1 MEWSGEGVI
10 VSVRKY
16 GETSAIIDVFTP
28 ERGRHAGVV
37 RGGASRKM
45 AATLQPGSQVT
56 VEWRARLE
64 EHLGSYRVEPLES
77 RSDLFDDR
85 LRLSALSS
93 ICSIICF
100 AFPERMALPAL
111 YNSTLDVMDRLNAD
125 QDWKASY
132 ALWELQ
138 VLEEMGFGLDLTQCA
153 VTGATQELSFVSPRS
168 GRAVSRGAA
177 GEWVDRLL
185 PLPDFMR
192 NGFDTATDID
202 AREALRT
209 TGHFLS
215 SWLAPSLGDRP
226 MPEARARLMERIER
240 MTDAKV

>member
-1 MEWSGEGVI
+1 MDWSGEGVI

-37 RGGASRKM
+37 RGGASRKL

-64 EHLGSYRVEPLES
+64 EHLGCYRVEPLES
-77 RSDLFDDR
+77 RSDLFGDR

-111 YNSTLDVMDRLNAD
+111 YSSTLDVMDRLNAD

-192 NGFDTATDID
+192 NGFDMASDAD

-226 MPEARARLMERIER
+226 LPEARARLMERIER
-240 MTDAKV
+240 LKDAKV

>member
-1 MEWSGEGVI
+1 MEWFGEGVI

-28 ERGRHAGVV
+28 DRGRHSGVV

-45 AATLQPGSQVT
+45 AATLQPGSQVM

-64 EHLGSYRVEPLES
+64 EHLGSFRVEPLES

-85 LRLSALSS
+85 LRLAALSS
-93 ICSIICF
+93 VCAIICF
-100 AFPERMALPAL
+100 AFPERMALPTL
-111 YNSTLDVMDRLNAD
+111 YSSTLDVMDRLNKNE
-125 QDWKASY
+125 DWQASY

-138 VLEEMGFGLDLTQCA
+138 VLEEMGFGLDLSQCA
-153 VTGATQELSFVSPRS
+153 VTGATQELAYVSPKS

-192 NGFDTATDID
+192 NGFDMASAADT
-202 AREALRT
+202 RQALKT
-209 TGHFLS
+209 TGHFLT

-226 MPEARARLMERIER
+226 VPDARTRLIDRLER
-240 MTDAKV
+240 TADAKV

>member
-16 GETSAIIDVFTP
+16 GETSAIIDVFT
-28 ERGRHAGVV
+28 
-37 RGGASRKM
+37 
-45 AATLQPGSQVT
+45 TLQPGSQVT

-153 VTGATQELSFVSPRS
+153 VTGATQEQGRQPRGGWRMGGS
-168 GRAVSRGAA
+168 IVAA
-177 GEWVDRLL
+177 
-185 PLPDFMR
+185 
-192 NGFDTATDID
+192 
-202 AREALRT
+202 ARFHAK
-209 TGHFLS
+209 
-215 SWLAPSLGDRP
+215 
-226 MPEARARLMERIER
+226 RI
-240 MTDAKV
+240 